1 MARVH
6 ALKISISGVRGI
18 VGDFLT
24 PQLIE
29 SFAKAFGTF
38 VGPGRVMVGRDT
50 RTSGEMLLHAVC
62 SGLLSTGCIP
72 VDLGICPTPSVQIRT
87 KETEATGG
95 IIITASHNPAQWNGL
110 KFLGT
115 DGLGISAEDMANI
128 GRMFRE
134 ESFVPDPA
142 KKKGQIRQDDSSHQ
156 VHSDEVLRA

>member
-6 ALKISISGVRGI
+6 ALKISISGVRGV

-50 RTSGEMLLHAVC
+50 RTSGEMFLHAVC
-62 SGLLSTGCIP
+62 SGLLSTGCTP

-87 KETEATGG
+87 KETDSVGG
-95 IIITASHNPAQWNGL
+95 IDAEIVTPGDGNGGAVSISL
-110 KFLGT
+110 TQVTLEGGSGSNSQFISLGT
-115 DGLGISAEDMANI
+115 RLLASIDIP
-128 GRMFRE
+128 F
-134 ESFVPDPA
+134 
-142 KKKGQIRQDDSSHQ
+142 Q
-156 VHSDEVLRA
+156 